1 MEKPNDL
8 YADCLA
14 AGLETD
20 NHESDLYIKDCTKA
34 RALLDKYG
42 LPEKPFTSQIDGK
55 SWLEVPFMYTPFW
68 EKKKEV
74 QKLVESV

>member
-1 MEKPNDL
+1 MQKTNDL

-20 NHESDLYIKDCTKA
+20 SHESDLYIKDCTKA

-68 EKKKEV
+68 EKKKETRE
-74 QKLVESV
+74 LIESV